1 MVRELPKPAV
11 ERKDF
16 KIHSAV
22 LGHFIHSQA
31 GSAGKAIIELI
42 QNSID
47 AGAKQCSIEISR
59 EGFSLLDDGHGFASI
74 EEVESFFATFGTP
87 HIEGDAK
94 FGRFRVGRGQIM
106 GFASTV
112 WKSNQFQ
119 MEVDIKFG
127 YGFDLS
133 SLAESISGCKIEGVW
148 YEPLIIEKDEEYGYE
163 EDQYETLLGE
173 IRNLVGYTPLCVT
186 LNGNTISRSLDAE
199 TWDVE
204 TDDSYIRV
212 KPTGPLII
220 YNQGILVRED
230 SGHHWGCGGTVVTKE
245 AIKLNI
251 SRTEI
256 LRKDCPVWQRI
267 AKEVKKLS
275 QKIRRNQ
282 NGRLDEN
289 GRIRAAREL
298 LSGNGDIKARTITI
312 LPREH
317 ISLKDLVHERV
328 QLVVA
333 NDNEIRIG
341 EKIAQSGLAVVL
353 HPDMFYRFDCSD
365 TSGLE
370 QALKTAWRRNAGKD
384 GAGYLEDHYLS
395 RFSITPFTEARQSF
409 YEESKLL
416 ELTEVNKDLQ
426 RIFRAIKSP
435 VRKMLWKAAGRNGIH
450 FVPQIK
456 IGRAD
461 IYVAWTDSKNYVAIN
476 ETMLEEILY
485 NGRTGLLK
493 LMHIMV
499 HEACHAGDGD
509 SREAAHDD
517 MFYRRFHDCITDMSF
532 FMEKQIR
539 NMVWNYLLVCQRD
552 KVKPRGWAS
561 KDYFNRRMPASAPW
575 PHPKEWQLPSGE
587 PGF

>member
-1 MVRELPKPAV
+1 MLNTNQPAV
-11 ERKDF
+11 ERKEF

-47 AGAKQCSIEISR
+47 AGATQCSIEISR
-59 EGFSLLDDGHGFASI
+59 TGFFLRDDGHGFATI
-74 EEVESFFATFGTP
+74 QDVELFFATFGTS
-87 HIEGDAK
+87 HIDGDAK

-112 WKSNQFQ
+112 WQSNQFQ
-119 MEVDIKFG
+119 MAVDIKTIG

-133 SLAESISGCKIEGVW
+133 SMAEALPGCKIEGMW
-148 YEPLIIEKDEEYGYE
+148 YEPLILEKDEEFGF
-163 EDQYETLLGE
+163 EDDQFETLLGE
-173 IRNLVGYTPLCVT
+173 IRNLVGYTPLNVI

-199 TWDVE
+199 PWDVE
-204 TDDSYIRV
+204 TEDAYIRV

-230 SGHHWGCGGTVVTKE
+230 SGHHWGCGGIVVTKK

-256 LRKDCPVWQRI
+256 LRKDCPVWQVI

-298 LSGNGDIKARTITI
+298 LSGNGDITARTITI
-312 LPREH
+312 LPRDH
-317 ISLKDLVHERV
+317 ISLKELVYKKG

-333 NDNEIRIG
+333 NDKEIRIG

-365 TSGLE
+365 SLGLE
-370 QALKTAWRRNAGKD
+370 QALKTAWRRNAGKES
-384 GAGYLEDHYLS
+384 AHYLEEHYLS
-395 RFSITPFTEARQSF
+395 RFAITPFTEARQSF
-409 YEESKLL
+409 FEESKLL
-416 ELTEVNKDLQ
+416 ELNEVNKDLQ
-426 RIFRAIKSP
+426 CIFRAIKAP
-435 VRKMLWKAAGRNGIH
+435 ARKVLWKAAGRNGIY

-461 IYVAWTDSKNYVAIN
+461 IYAAWTDSKNYVAIN
-476 ETMLEEILY
+476 ETLLEEILTD
-485 NGRTGLLK
+485 GRTGLLK

-517 MFYRRFHDCITDMSF
+517 IFYRRFHDCITEMSY

-539 NMVWNYLLVCQRD
+539 RTVWNYLRVCQRD
-552 KVKPRGWAS
+552 KIKPRGWAS
-561 KDYFNRRMPASAPW
+561 RDFFHRRKTSK
-575 PHPKEWQLPSGE
+575 HL
-587 PGF
+587 